1 MKQPTKKKTPKQ
13 SNVVSLIK
21 RSKAELYYG
30 YKSAEELI
38 AAVIE
43 YNPHPPTIDF
53 MKGKTLHLVDIAPPD
68 SIPEST
74 YGIGV
79 EVFGWREQ
87 IVVNV
92 YGVVPPYI
100 PEAGLQIFEVGLRV
114 LN

>member
-1 MKQPTKKKTPKQ
+1 MKQPTKKKETKP
-13 SNVVSLIK
+13 SNVVSLIQ
-21 RSKAELYYG
+21 RPKADLYYG
-30 YKSAEELI
+30 YGSAEALI

-53 MKGKTLHLVDIAPPD
+53 MRGKTLHLVDIAPPD
-68 SIPEST
+68 FSPEST